1 MPFQKGLARVFW
13 LWYFLDDM
21 KIKKKTLAISF
32 VVLLVLSAV
41 SAVLIVKGQKT
52 VKRGLLKV
60 MSEHVDLQ
68 VKDVVYTDVG
78 ESGEKWEVRAKEAR
92 YMKSDNL
99 AIFDNV
105 RATLIMADGKTMT
118 LTGDE
123 GRLRTD
129 TRDIEI
135 KGNVI
140 AVSANGDR
148 FLTDQLGY
156 SREKQE
162 VFTDK
167 AVTMESG
174 GIRIKGKG
182 MVLSL
187 RDHTVKLHSEVNAHI
202 N

>member
-1 MPFQKGLARVFW
+1 MGVASSVLNF
-13 LWYFLDDM
+13 M
-21 KIKKKTLAISF
+21 KINKKPLVGLFVCLLLISA
-32 VVLLVLSAV
+32 L
-41 SAVLIVKGQKT
+41 SAVLIIKGQKT
-52 VKRGLLKV
+52 VKQSLLKV
-60 MSEHVDLQ
+60 MSDHVDLQ

-99 AIFDNV
+99 AVFDKV
-105 RATLIMADGKTMT
+105 RATLIMANGKTIT

-123 GRLRTD
+123 GRLNTE

-135 KGNVI
+135 IGNVV

-148 FLTDQLGY
+148 FLTSRLEY
-156 SREKQE
+156 SREKQQI
-162 VFTDK
+162 FTDD

-182 MVLSL
+182 MKLSL
-187 RDHTVKLHSEVNAHI
+187 RDRKVTLDSSVTARI